1 MTLEERV
8 THVLKE
14 LGQTKKEV
22 ANSLRRLGIKGRSR
36 EPLSCPIHR
45 YLKRRIRRKGVRQG
59 GTISFSTLFF
69 TPAGAVNANHPRAV
83 RAFIRAFDR
92 LEFPDLV
99 QR

>member
-22 ANSLRRLGIKGRSR
+22 ANSLRRLGIKGRR
-36 EPLSCPIHR
+36 DALSCPIHR
-45 YLKRRIRRKGVRQG
+45 YLKRRIRRKGVRQSS
-59 GTISFSTLFF
+59 TISFGTLFF